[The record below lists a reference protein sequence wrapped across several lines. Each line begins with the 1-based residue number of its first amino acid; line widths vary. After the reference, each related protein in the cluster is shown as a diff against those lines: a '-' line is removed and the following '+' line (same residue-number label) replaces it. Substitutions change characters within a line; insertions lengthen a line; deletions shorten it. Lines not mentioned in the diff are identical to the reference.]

1 MMNVL
6 IVGAGSIGQL
16 YGHMLQR
23 GGADVGVYVKP
34 KYVDDARQGY
44 RLYNRSKG
52 LDTPEH
58 FQPKAVH
65 TDAEE
70 VQEADYDAAVL
81 CIPSTALRGPWL
93 PELTDALGDAAVVS
107 LTPGLEDRDYIAQF
121 VEKDRLATGLIT
133 AVSYPAPL
141 PGEKADEPGTAYWL
155 PPLTP
160 AMFDGPA
167 ERLRPLLK
175 SLKSGGMST
184 RKVDNLARLS
194 AFGSG
199 VLMPLVASLE
209 SVDWSMDTFK
219 RSSAHRELFDNA
231 CDEISTVIEDHL
243 GANPPLPM
251 RFIGKTTI
259 KGALMMA
266 PIAAPFDLET
276 YLQVHFTKV
285 GEQTRQALKTYIEL
299 RSERD
304 WDSPALQKLLESIE

>member
-23 GGADVGVYVKP
+23 GGATVGVYVKP
-34 KYVDDARQGY
+34 KYVNDAEQGY
-44 RLYNRSKG
+44 RLYNRKKG
-52 LDTPEH
+52 LDSPEH
-58 FQPKAVH
+58 FAPEAVH
-65 TDAEE
+65 TAPEGLQD
-70 VQEADYDAAVL
+70 ADYDAAVL

-93 PELTDALGDAAVVS
+93 SELTEALGDAAIVS

-121 VEKDRLATGLIT
+121 VEEERLATGLIT

-141 PGEKADEPGTAYWL
+141 PGETTDAPGTAYWL

-160 AMFDGPA
+160 AMFDGPD
-167 ERLRPLLK
+167 EHLRPLMK

-184 RKVDNLARLS
+184 RQVDNLARLS

-219 RSSAHRELFDNA
+219 RSNDHRELFDNA

-243 GANPPLPM
+243 GAKPPLPI

-285 GEQTRQALKTYIEL
+285 GEQTRQFLETYIEL
-299 RSERD
+299 RGERD
-304 WDSPALQKLLESIE
+304 WDSPALRQLLESIE